1 MPFSEIKKGY
11 ENIYQKLLENV
22 TKTLSISKKQIT
34 TYLSLLN
41 LELGSVFLQIRKKS
55 MYFLLWET
63 FMYTLFKVTALPS
76 APFICDWY

>member
-55 MYFLLWET
+55 MYFLL
-63 FMYTLFKVTALPS
+63 
-76 APFICDWY
+76 